1 MKQIAVGVGLLALM
15 LVVAGCP
22 NPPKVT
28 ELEAQVQAQTDKI
41 AELEGQ
47 VQQLT
52 VERDSLMKV
61 IAEMGE
67 QGGSKPPRT
76 GGGSTGG
83 GTTPPPGKPP
93 RTGR

>member
-1 MKQIAVGVGLLALM
+1 MKQIAAGIALVAMLAVM
-15 LVVAGCP
+15 AGCP
-22 NPPKVT
+22 GGQNT
-28 ELEAQVQAQTDKI
+28 ADLEAQVQAQQGKI

-52 VERDSLMKV
+52 MERDSLMKV
-61 IAEMGE
+61 IADMGE
-67 QGGSKPPRT
+67 EGGSKPPRT

-83 GTTPPPGKPP
+83 TTPPPGKPP

>member
-1 MKQIAVGVGLLALM
+1 MKQIVVGVGLLALL

-22 NPPKVT
+22 NPQKVT

-61 IAEMGE
+61 IADMVE
-67 QGGSKPPRT
+67 R
-76 GGGSTGG
+76 GGSTTPR
-83 GTTPPPGKPP
+83 GTTPPPEKPP